1 MPKQPEKDR
10 RFSDDPY
17 SSIPVDS
24 RGKARRVGSN
34 SEKAQNVLCAEA
46 QADGVPCFELGRLPV
61 VRDLGGGPAGLT
73 LTAAGPVPS
82 RERTPQA
89 LRL

>member
-34 SEKAQNVLCAEA
+34 SEKALNVLCAEA
-46 QADGVPCFELGRLPV
+46 QADGVPCFELGRQCETCELAYRWYV
-61 VRDLGGGPAGLT
+61 TWVEGQR
-73 LTAAGPVPS
+73 S
-82 RERTPQA
+82 
-89 LRL
+89 

>member
-24 RGKARRVGSN
+24 RGKARRVGSH
-34 SEKAQNVLCAEA
+34 SEKALNVLCAEA
-46 QADGVPCFELGRLPV
+46 QADGVPCFELGRQCETCELAFRWYV
-61 VRDLGGGPAGLT
+61 TWVEGQQ
-73 LTAAGPVPS
+73 S
-82 RERTPQA
+82 
-89 LRL
+89 